1 MTTRSSG
8 SRRAGRGSRSSATS
22 SSSSS
27 TSPRTRSRSSASATC
42 PATCSAT
49 GCCCRTASAWS
60 APTTTATS
68 SSTPIRTRTSAFAE
82 RQRLFGLAGSS
93 WNDYDRAKIS
103 EGGGVWPRT
112 AKWIPLSE
120 AAQRALGIEDDSL
133 APNDLIRDVLRAPV
147 DLLWNGGIGTV
158 VKASDETD
166 DAAQDRSSDAIRVDA
181 SELRCRVVGEGG
193 NLGLTRRARVEFAR
207 GGGRIN
213 ADFIDNS
220 AGVDCSDHEVNLK
233 VLLGLAE
240 RAGDLTRPD
249 RDVLLAD
256 VTEEVV
262 AHVLYDSFQ
271 QAQIIAQ
278 ETRRSHLAARRLRGP
293 DGRRSRRTGCSTAP
307 SEALPLGEEL
317 AERRRAGRGM
327 ERPELSLLL
336 TYAKRRVKLSLLE
349 SDAARRPVARARP
362 ARLLPA
368 AGRRALRRRC
378 WAEHPLRRELLATIN
393 ANLVVNALGSVF
405 VSQLV
410 AERGARPAE
419 VVRAYRIAREV
430 VGAEADWETIEDL
443 EGKVEPE
450 VQAELMGGVDGLVDA
465 VTRWYLSEG
474 GSGDLGVDD
483 RGRARG
489 LPPAAGRGAEAR
501 RRGAPRRPPRDRR
514 AARRRRA
521 SPRSSRPPT
530 RCARGWSTRRR

>member
-1 MTTRSSG
+1 MSG
-8 SRRAGRGSRSSATS
+8 DVFGNGMLLSDR
-22 SSSSS
+22 
-27 TSPRTRSRSSASATC
+27 
-42 PATCSAT
+42 
-49 GCCCRTASAWS
+49 
-60 APTTTATS
+60 
-68 SSTPIRTRTSAFAE
+68 IRLIGAYDHRHIFIDPDPDPDVSFAE

-120 AAQRALGIEDDSL
+120 AAQRALGIEDDTI

-262 AHVLYDSFQ
+262 AARPLRLVRAGADHRPGDPAL
-271 QAQIIAQ
+271 A
-278 ETRRSHLAARRLRGP
+278 LAARRLRGP
-293 DGRRSRRTGCSTAP
+293 DGRPRGGRAARPRVRGA
-307 SEALPLGEEL
+307 A
-317 AERRRAGRGM
+317 AGRGAGRAAARGARHGAAGAVAAADLR
-327 ERPELSLLL
+327 EAAREAL
-336 TYAKRRVKLSLLE
+336 AARVR
-349 SDAARRPVARARP
+349 AARRSVARARP

-368 AGRRALRRRC
+368 AGGRALRRPAGPAPAAAR
-378 WAEHPLRRELLATIN
+378 AARDDQRQPRR
-393 ANLVVNALGSVF
+393 
-405 VSQLV
+405 Q
-410 AERGARPAE
+410 
-419 VVRAYRIAREV
+419 
-430 VGAEADWETIEDL
+430 
-443 EGKVEPE
+443 
-450 VQAELMGGVDGLVDA
+450 
-465 VTRWYLSEG
+465 
-474 GSGDLGVDD
+474 
-483 RGRARG
+483 RARVG
-489 LPPAAGRGAEAR
+489 VRLPAR
-501 RRGAPRRPPRDRR
+501 RRARR
-514 AARRRRA
+514 AARRGRAGLPDRPRGGRRGGRVGHDRGPRGQGRGGAAGRADGRRRRA
-521 SPRSSRPPT
+521 RRRGHALVPVGRPAPATWSRRSRAAARASAGCWPRRRRSGARSSTAPAARSPSGSSPAGYPRSSRPPT
-530 RCARGWSTRRR
+530 RCARGWSTRRPSPRSRPPPSARSRTSRACSC